1 MRVLES
7 GGTVEQHKAAVAA
20 ATAMKFEGVNCP
32 TPGCDGT
39 GHINGS
45 FLTHR
50 SLSGCP
56 AAGQTGKKP
65 KYPEEMTPLYSKP
78 YSGKE
83 ERGLGTYC
91 VIKLNISN
99 EFKAYIL
106 LSKIVYQDVYNSTAP
121 KILTNTCILDK

>member
-83 ERGLGTYC
+83 EHGLG
-91 VIKLNISN
+91 IAFSLFN
-99 EFKAYIL
+99 FKVQY
-106 LSKIVYQDVYNSTAP
+106 
-121 KILTNTCILDK
+121 